1 MGHFISDCNLGKYEK
16 LALLDALKIY
26 FQRFFALNFFA
37 FNIKWT
43 KWRSYQLNDVD
54 CGFAINFCVVYLVKA
69 HSYLI
74 SSSAT

>member
-1 MGHFISDCNLGKYEK
+1 MLHLSKILKGIMGHFISDCNLGKYEK

-43 KWRSYQLNDVD
+43 KWR
-54 CGFAINFCVVYLVKA
+54 
-69 HSYLI
+69 
-74 SSSAT
+74 